1 MIDNISSHLYF
12 FDYYLR
18 YGHGYS
24 NNFHKESK
32 DVISNRCSF
41 SWEPKWKANPIK
53 SYGDPDN
60 LSHDILKFIDENQ
73 ELSNEL
79 IDLFKKVELNLVKER
94 AELLEK
100 YTCIHPLELSQKLI
114 ELSIHAVV
122 CRKYSLIYLI
132 VKALYNKRD
141 SNVNVAPLLDLV
153 NGKEKEA
160 ANTKRLFWYAPLGN
174 NPSSIRNEAYENLTT
189 IQIDPNSIG
198 LRGDNLTVKFHNHAV
213 RVFEIIEDRFIAF
226 TDLKLSK
233 HKCPLVEIWRRPGF
247 SELKTFNE
255 KASVVSNYKSSSEE
269 NINKME
275 SINLTL
281 RRTTLLPPWG
291 VSEIYGLIPYSWF
304 VGIDPFTI
312 PLDWSGNALPSADDY
327 YLWANRL

>member
-1 MIDNISSHLYF
+1 MIYNISSHLYF

-18 YGHGYS
+18 YGEGFFD
-24 NNFHKESK
+24 NV
-32 DVISNRCSF
+32 DSNRISS

-53 SYGDPDN
+53 SYGHPDN
-60 LSHDILKFIDENQ
+60 LSHDILNFIDENQ
-73 ELSNEL
+73 DLSNEL
-79 IDLFKKVELNLVKER
+79 IDLFKKVEFNLAKEKV
-94 AELLEK
+94 ELLQK
-100 YTCIHPLELSQKLI
+100 YNNIHPIELSQKLI
-114 ELSIHAVV
+114 ELSIQAVV
-122 CRKYSLIYLI
+122 CRKYLLIYLI

-153 NGKEKEA
+153 NEKEKEL
-160 ANTKRLFWYAPLGN
+160 ANPKRLFWYAPLGN
-174 NPSSIRNEAYENLTT
+174 NPSSARDEVYKNLST
-189 IQIDPNSIG
+189 IKIIPNSSG
-198 LRGDNLTVKFHNHAV
+198 LKGDLTVKFHNHAV
-213 RVFEIIEDRFIAF
+213 HLFEIIEDRFIAF

-233 HKCPLVEIWRRPGF
+233 HKCPLIEIWRRPGF

-255 KASVVSNYKSSSEE
+255 KVSAVSNCKRSSKE

-291 VSEIYGLIPYSWF
+291 VSEIYGLVPYSWF
-304 VGIDPFTI
+304 VGIDSFTY

>member
-24 NNFHKESK
+24 NNYNKESK

-53 SYGDPDN
+53 SYGHPDD

-79 IDLFKKVELNLVKER
+79 IDLFKKVEFNLVKEK

-100 YTCIHPLELSQKLI
+100 YNSIHPLELSQKLI

-122 CRKYSLIYLI
+122 CRKYLLIYLI

-153 NGKEKEA
+153 NEEEKEL
-160 ANTKRLFWYAPLGN
+160 ANNKRLFWYLPLGN
-174 NPSSIRNEAYENLTT
+174 NVTFSDRDEVYKNVST
-189 IQIDPNSIG
+189 IKIIPNSLG
-198 LRGDNLTVKFHNHAV
+198 LKGDLTVKFHNHAV
-213 RVFEIIEDRFIAF
+213 WVFEIIEDRFIAF

-255 KASVVSNYKSSSEE
+255 KVSVVSNYKSSSEE

-291 VSEIYGLIPYSWF
+291 FSEIYGLIPYSWF
-304 VGIDPFTI
+304 VGIESFTK
-312 PLDWSGNALPSADDY
+312 PLDYGPSALPSADDY

>member
-18 YGHGYS
+18 QGYGVS
-24 NNFHKESK
+24 T
-32 DVISNRCSF
+32 
-41 SWEPKWKANPIK
+41 WEPKWKANPIK
-53 SYGDPDN
+53 SYGHPGN

-73 ELSNEL
+73 DLSNEL
-79 IDLFKKVELNLVKER
+79 IDLFKKVEFHSVKEKT
-94 AELLEK
+94 ELLQK
-100 YTCIHPLELSQKLI
+100 YNNIHPLELSQKLI
-114 ELSIHAVV
+114 ELSIQAVV

-153 NGKEKEA
+153 KEKEKEV
-160 ANTKRLFWYAPLGN
+160 ANTKRLFWYLPTN
-174 NPSSIRNEAYENLTT
+174 QSSDGDEAYENLST
-189 IQIDPNSIG
+189 IEIAPNSIG
-198 LRGDNLTVKFHNHAV
+198 LQGDYLTVKFHNNAV
-213 RVFEIIEDRFIAF
+213 DVFEIIEDRFIAF

-233 HKCPLVEIWRRPGF
+233 HKCPLIEIWRRPGF

-255 KASVVSNYKSSSEE
+255 NLSVVSNYKSSSEE
-269 NINKME
+269 NKNKVE

-304 VGIDPFTI
+304 VGIDSFKY